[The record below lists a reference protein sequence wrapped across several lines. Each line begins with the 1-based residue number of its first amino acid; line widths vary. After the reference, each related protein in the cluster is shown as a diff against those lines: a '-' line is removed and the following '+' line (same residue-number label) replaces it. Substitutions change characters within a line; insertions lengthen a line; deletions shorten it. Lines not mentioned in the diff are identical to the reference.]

1 MITKGRF
8 YTVLF
13 CVSLLLFIAWGGI
26 RIKAAI
32 EFDSEVR
39 GYFRNYLEAGTI
51 EGAKDNLEAAIEG
64 LESRGLTEGQI
75 SIFLKNPN
83 NNIELWYNNLL
94 ESRDALK
101 KAASEET
108 AFNQAIILEK
118 QKDGLKGRSNNTAV
132 KHPDGIS
139 IYPFNQFYFW
149 WSILSLAGIIGF
161 GIRMLVLSEHNE
173 WETPLIKV
181 KDNRAKA

>member
-13 CVSLLLFIAWGGI
+13 CVSLVLLIAWGGI

-32 EFDSEVR
+32 EFDSEVM
-39 GYFRNYLEAGTI
+39 GHFYNYLEAGTI
-51 EGAKDNLEAAIEG
+51 EGAKDNLEAAIEE
-64 LESRGLTEGQI
+64 LESRGLTEGQV
-75 SIFLKNPN
+75 SIFYENPN
-83 NNIELWYNNLL
+83 NNISIWYKNLVKSREML
-94 ESRDALK
+94 EEALSK
-101 KAASEET
+101 ET

-118 QKDGLKGRSNNTAV
+118 QKDGLKGSSNNTVV
-132 KHPDGIS
+132 KYPDGIS
-139 IYPFNQFYFW
+139 IYPLNKFYFW

-161 GIRMLVLSEHNE
+161 GIRMLVLAEYDE